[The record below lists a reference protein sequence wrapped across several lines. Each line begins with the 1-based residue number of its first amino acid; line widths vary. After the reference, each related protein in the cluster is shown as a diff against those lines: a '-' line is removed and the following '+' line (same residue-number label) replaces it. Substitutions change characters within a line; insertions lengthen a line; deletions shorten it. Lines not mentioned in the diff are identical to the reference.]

1 MESSFFSVL
10 LRLFT
15 KRDKKIISVL
25 LFSSVLVSVI
35 ETIGVSAIMIF
46 VSVATNVGAI
56 TKSKFFT
63 KLYTFLD
70 CKSHSEFVVILGVLL
85 LLFYA
90 VRLVVNA
97 LHVYY
102 MSKFAHMRQYHFS
115 TRMFQKYL
123 LFRYADFAGKN
134 SSTIN
139 QVIFSFTSNITQI
152 ISAMLSIAAE
162 SFTVICIYAMLFF
175 VNWKM
180 TLALTLLLAVQVYLV
195 LRIFSARIR
204 AAGKKSQQF
213 SLQMGRVW
221 HESYGN
227 YKFLK
232 LLAQEGLVRDHFAA
246 SSKAFAQA
254 NIVNTVWQSLPRF
267 VLETMGFSILIG
279 VMIYVVARYN
289 DATFVIPIVSM
300 YALAFYRFLPS
311 VNKIMQSYNQIMF
324 NKHAPQ
330 PVFDFLQHEFEELG
344 NGVVTFNQTITVN
357 NLSFAYSEKSKV
369 FEHASLVITKGQR
382 VGLVG
387 ESGSGKSTLA
397 DIMMGLLTPQSGAIE
412 IDGIQLTQANI
423 KNWRQ
428 KIGYIPQSIYLFDGT
443 VSENVACGRD
453 INEQKIVAVLKKA
466 RLYDFLMAKDGIQT
480 LVGEGGIRLSG
491 GQKQRVAI
499 ARALYDDPKLL
510 VLDEATSA
518 LDNETESIIMNEIYD
533 VSADK
538 TLLIIAH
545 RLTTIERCD
554 KVYKIER
561 GHISDA
567 TRDYVIIQNSE
578 MGGA

>member
-1 MESSFFSVL
+1 MLLSS
-10 LRLFT
+10 
-15 KRDKKIISVL
+15 I
-25 LFSSVLVSVI
+25 LVSII
-35 ETIGVSAIMIF
+35 ETVGVSAVMVF
-46 VSVATNVGAI
+46 VSVATNVGVV
-56 TKSKFFT
+56 TKSNFFT
-63 KLYTFLD
+63 KLYDFLG
-70 CKSHSEFVVILGVLL
+70 CKSHSEFVIILGLLL

-102 MSKFAHMRQYHFS
+102 MSKFSHMRQHYFS

-123 LFRYADFAGKN
+123 LFRYADFVGKN
-134 SSTIN
+134 SGNVHHIIIGFSNSVSHIITSLL
-139 QVIFSFTSNITQI
+139 VIAS
-152 ISAMLSIAAE
+152 E
-162 SFTVICIYAMLFF
+162 SFTVICIYVMLFF
-175 VNWKM
+175 VNWQM
-180 TLALTLLLAVQVYLV
+180 TLVLTFLLMAMVSAVLWLV
-195 LRIFSARIR
+195 TARIR
-204 AAGKKSQQF
+204 LAGKESHQF
-213 SLQMGRVW
+213 SLQRDRVFA
-221 HESYGN
+221 ESNGN

-232 LLAQEGLVRDHFAA
+232 LLAHEELVREKFANA
-246 SSKAFAQA
+246 SKRFCMA
-254 NIVNTVWQSLPRF
+254 NVVNLVWQSLPRF
-267 VLETMGFSILIG
+267 VLETIGFSILIG
-279 VMIYVVARYN
+279 MMIYVVARYS
-289 DATFVIPIVSM
+289 DVTFVIPIVSM

-330 PVFDFLQHEFEELG
+330 PVFAFLQDESEELG
-344 NGVVTFNQTITVN
+344 DGVVNFNQNIIVK

-369 FEHASLVITKGQR
+369 FKHASLVITKGQR

-397 DIMMGLLTPQSGAIE
+397 DIVMGLLIPQDGAIE
-412 IDGIQLTQANI
+412 IDGLTLTQANI

-428 KIGYIPQSIYLFDGT
+428 QIGYIPQSIYLFDGT

-453 INEQKIVAVLKKA
+453 IDEQRIIAVLQKA
-466 RLYDFLMAKDGIQT
+466 RLYDFLETEDGIHT

-518 LDNETESIIMNEIYD
+518 LDNETESIIMDEIYD

-554 KVYKIER
+554 KVYKIEH
-561 GHISDA
+561 GAIWDVTHNYA
-567 TRDYVIIQNSE
+567 NSNQVE
-578 MGGA
+578 MGGAQ